1 MGKTRG
7 LPLSAVVRKESRKC
21 ESVFVPAVLILS
33 PTDTLTFLNGGS
45 RLVDKLIVA
54 VFENPSK
61 KPLFSMAEREE
72 MLRETTKH
80 IPNIEVVSFHGLLNE
95 YAIEHGATIIIRGL
109 RALSDFEYEFQRAL
123 LMKKVEPRIETVFI
137 MTSTQYSYISSTG
150 IRELACFGGKLD
162 DMVPDYVEQK
172 LKEKFADKYNA

>member
-1 MGKTRG
+1 MRIGICPGSFDPVTNGHIDIFERG
-7 LPLSAVVRKESRKC
+7 SQ
-21 ESVFVPAVLILS
+21 
-33 PTDTLTFLNGGS
+33 
-45 RLVDKLIVA
+45 LVDKLIVA

-109 RALSDFEYEFQRAL
+109 RALSDFEYEFQMALINRKLNPACETIFLTTRAENMYL
-123 LMKKVEPRIETVFI
+123 SSSIVKQV
-137 MTSTQYSYISSTG
+137 SY
-150 IRELACFGGKLD
+150 FGGD
-162 DMVPDYVEQK
+162 IENFVPHTILGDIQDRLNQERRK
-172 LKEKFADKYNA
+172 DNEH